1 MQRHQPNGVAFDIT
15 RFNMLSAQQ
24 LSSNIQTFDNQ
35 FNNLRR
41 DTVKQLDMT
50 MSKSF
55 YFAER
60 KYVQIRFEAFNITNR
75 VTFGVPNTS
84 PTNAAFGTISVQAN
98 TPRRIETGLRL
109 VW

>member
-1 MQRHQPNGVAFDIT
+1 
-15 RFNMLSAQQ
+15 
-24 LSSNIQTFDNQ
+24 
-35 FNNLRR
+35 
-41 DTVKQLDMT
+41 

-55 YFAER
+55 YFTER

-75 VTFGVPNTS
+75 VTFVVPNTA
-84 PTNAAFGTISVQAN
+84 PTNLAFGTISTQAN